1 MEDVQKILVV
11 DDNALIRQVIVRIL
25 NQKGGFEVQTAETGL
40 ECLNV
45 VDIFHPDLIICDI
58 MMPDMD
64 GFETCRKLKE
74 KPSTCNT
81 PVIFLSA
88 MNETKDK
95 VQGLEEGAVDYLTK
109 PVQKAELLARVKTH
123 LTLASLRK
131 SLEQSKDE
139 YKGLVHV
146 MCHDM
151 GNYLTCVHA
160 YGELSNLM
168 KSDDYPTLKKY
179 NDRMFTSSE
188 KAISFLE
195 KIKEF
200 EAMKESK
207 VALVLNEY
215 NLKEMLNE
223 SFMVFENR
231 FHEKKIDLNLS
242 GVDERHS
249 IKVDREWFVLS
260 VMNNLLSNALKF
272 SFEESSI
279 FVSSKVEDSKIVIT
293 VKDQGI
299 GMREAILT
307 KVFKTD
313 ATTSTKGTS
322 GEKGTGFGMPLVKR
336 WIERFD
342 GTINL
347 ESKHQTES
355 PKDHGTSVHITLPQ

>member
-1 MEDVQKILVV
+1 MDDIQKILVV
-11 DDNALIRQVIVRIL
+11 DDNALIRKVIVRIL

-40 ECLNV
+40 ECLKV
-45 VDIFHPDLIICDI
+45 VETFPADLIICDI
-58 MMPDMD
+58 MMPEMD
-64 GFETCRKLKE
+64 GFETCRNLKE
-74 KPSTCNT
+74 NPSTAHI

-123 LTLASLRK
+123 LTLAKLRS
-131 SLEQSKDE
+131 SLERSKDE

-168 KSDDYPTLKKY
+168 ENDDFSTLKKY
-179 NDRMFTSSE
+179 NDRMFVSSE

-207 VALVLNEY
+207 VTLALNEC
-215 NLKEMLNE
+215 NLMDMLKE
-223 SFMVFENR
+223 SFVVFENR
-231 FHEKKIDLNLS
+231 FDQKNIKFDLS
-242 GVDERHS
+242 GVDESHV
-249 IKVDREWFVLS
+249 IKVDREWFTLS

-272 SFEESSI
+272 SYEKGTI
-279 FVSSKVEDSKIVIT
+279 FVSSKIEGSKIIIT
-293 VKDQGI
+293 VLDHGI
-299 GMREAILT
+299 GMKEVVLNKI
-307 KVFKTD
+307 FNTD
-313 ATTSTKGTS
+313 STTSTKGTS

-336 WIERFD
+336 WIERF
-342 GTINL
+342 GGSIEV
-347 ESKHQTES
+347 ESKHKLNF
-355 PKDHGTSVHITLPQ
+355 PDDHGTKINLILPL